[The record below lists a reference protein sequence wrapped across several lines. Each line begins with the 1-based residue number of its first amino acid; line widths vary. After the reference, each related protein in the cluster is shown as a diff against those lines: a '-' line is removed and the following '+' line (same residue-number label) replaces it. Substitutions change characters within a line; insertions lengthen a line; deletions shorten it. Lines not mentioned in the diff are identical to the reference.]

1 MKGIIGL
8 TGGIGTGKTE
18 VARLFAILGARIYPA
33 DEASKYLLD
42 HNSELKQKLINAF
55 GSELYQNSEINRKA
69 FAAIIFGDSNS
80 LTLANS
86 IIHPFVF
93 ADFEAWVKK
102 QPEYS
107 YSIME
112 AAILFESKMNERM
125 EKIICI
131 YSPLELR
138 ISRVMKRDS
147 CAREEVLK
155 RMRNQITDE
164 EKIKRAD
171 FVIINDDEHM
181 LIPQV
186 LEIHQQLIANSLNYR
201 LI

>member
-18 VARLFAILGARIYPA
+18 VARLFAILGASIYLA

-42 HNSELKQKLINAF
+42 HNSKLKQKLINAF
-55 GSELYQNSEINRKA
+55 GSELYQESEINRKA

-93 ADFEAWVKK
+93 ADFEMWVKK
-102 QPEYS
+102 QPECS
-107 YSIME
+107 YSVIE
-112 AAILFESKMNERM
+112 AAILFESRMNERM
-125 EKIICI
+125 DKIICM
-131 YSPLELR
+131 YSPPELR
-138 ISRVMKRDS
+138 ISRVMKRDL
-147 CAREEVLK
+147 CTRKEVLM
-155 RMRNQITDE
+155 RMRNQIADE

-171 FVIINDDEHM
+171 FVITNDDEHM

-186 LEIHQQLIANSLNYR
+186 LEIHQQLIANSLKHP